1 MCPGITIGLLCCFGF
16 LPMLSFMLSLLLKLP
31 PAQSIGLIMMSTCPG
46 GAFASVAV
54 YLFNADLP
62 LSIAMTTASTI
73 LSFIFIVINSTLYI
87 PIIANHH
94 NLVIDYNVL
103 IISVMINLMAIA
115 FGLLVSYFRLKALQK
130 VLGLAGL
137 FVISSS
143 TMYTVYN
150 MVFGAALS
158 GIVSSISFG
167 GLVAPLVVEL
177 FSYLFGFGVTFF
189 FNLPNEQIVSIALQ
203 CGNPNVYLSIAILYV
218 TMQSAGPQQIDLAL
232 SMPILFTIYGTVTTI
247 ALGVFLHDRRFI
259 TVRKHKKLMKYFRK
273 KKRRNGQQQILKS
286 IDSSDEEMDDGD
298 DGSILTPFGMLKRKF
313 GRLMTMTGWQSAIQP
328 EKIMEYLENDGD
340 AEENAGQRRRN
351 GSQVRQEIVEQCP
364 RGFTIDSEDD
374 CQ

>member
-1 MCPGITIGLLCCFGF
+1 
-16 LPMLSFMLSLLLKLP
+16 MLSFMLSLLFKLP

-87 PIIANHH
+87 PIIANGHD
-94 NLVIDYNVL
+94 LVIDYNILILSVL
-103 IISVMINLMAIA
+103 INLMAIA
-115 FGLLVSYFRLKALQK
+115 FGLLVSYFRFKFMQK
-130 VLGLAGL
+130 LLGLAGL

-143 TMYTVYN
+143 TLYTAYN
-150 MVFGAALS
+150 MLFGAALS
-158 GIVSSISFG
+158 GLISSLSFG

-247 ALGVFLHDRRFI
+247 VLGVFLHDRRFI
-259 TVRKHKKLMKYFRK
+259 TVRKHKKWIKYFRK
-273 KKRRNGQQQILKS
+273 KKQRKGNAAILKS
-286 IDSSDEEMDDGD
+286 VSSSEEEESDDEYQRDP
-298 DGSILTPFGMLKRKF
+298 IRMLKRKF
-313 GRLMTMTGWQSAIQP
+313 ERLMRMTGWQSAIQP
-328 EKIMEYLENDGD
+328 EMIMEYLENDGHDGND
-340 AEENAGQRRRN
+340 ASRQQIGGDVQSPQKQNRR
-351 GSQVRQEIVEQCP
+351 EHVEQGP
-364 RGFTIDSEDD
+364 RGHQLHSDSDEDRD
-374 CQ
+374 